1 MVTTGHGNG
10 QVDPAGTVKVG
21 IVGCGIMGK
30 KHAESCLQLPGVS
43 VASVAD
49 PQVERARTLAAD
61 TGAKAFGGTAEML
74 AAGPLDAVV
83 VATPPGYRR
92 EAVELAASAGAAVF
106 GEKPI
111 ALDMASVQA
120 MCRAIDGASVVN
132 SVGFQL
138 RYSPLAH
145 RAQELI
151 AGRTATHLRSLT
163 TTSYYLERDMPLW
176 YLQRQHSGGPLLE
189 QSIHMID
196 MARRLVGEI
205 TQVSAVGYR
214 EEKPDLP
221 AADSEDAMVLSFR
234 FEGGALGS
242 HVDSCGMDQFNW
254 EVELFGEDWRLQVD
268 FARNRLRGRFNG
280 DPVEEDPPKGDYHL
294 VEMEAF
300 IAAVRAR
307 KQDGIMSSFADAG
320 VTLATVLA
328 ARESL
333 DAGGEWRVVGV

>member
-1 MVTTGHGNG
+1 MAHALGWEF
-10 QVDPAGTVKVG
+10 VDT
-21 IVGCGIMGK
+21 
-30 KHAESCLQLPGVS
+30 
-43 VASVAD
+43 D
-49 PQVERARTLAAD
+49 
-61 TGAKAFGGTAEML
+61 
-74 AAGPLDAVV
+74 
-83 VATPPGYRR
+83 
-92 EAVELAASAGAAVF
+92 
-106 GEKPI
+106 
-111 ALDMASVQA
+111 
-120 MCRAIDGASVVN
+120 
-132 SVGFQL
+132 
-138 RYSPLAH
+138 
-145 RAQELI
+145 ELI
-151 AGRTATHLRSLT
+151 AGRTVTHLRSLT

-221 AADSEDAMVLSFR
+221 AADSEDAMVLSLR
-234 FEGGALGS
+234 FDGGALGS

-280 DPVEEDPPKGDYHL
+280 DPLEEDPPKGDYHL
-294 VEMEAF
+294 KEMEAF
-300 IAAVRAR
+300 ITAARRR
-307 KQDGIMSSFADAG
+307 KQEGIMSSFADAG

-333 DAGGEWRVVGV
+333 DAGGEWRRVGALGAE